1 MIYLLMI
8 DSGEDRRKFVIL
20 YETYRHFMMRIALD
34 ILRDTY
40 LAEDAV
46 HEAFMKISVNMDKVG
61 ETGSL
66 STKRYLAVTAKHAA
80 VDIYR
85 KRKRQFDREMS
96 VEDLDIRIEP
106 AAYMESDA
114 DNEVL
119 DILKNLPGRYRD
131 VFLLKYSARMENKDI
146 AGILDIPE
154 GTVRQ
159 RIARG
164 KVLIQEALDRL
175 EEMKN
180 E

>member
-46 HEAFMKISVNMDKVG
+46 HEAFMKIVVNMDKVG

-66 STKRYLAVTAKHAA
+66 STKRYLAVTVKHAA

-85 KRKRQFDREMS
+85 KRKKQFDREMS

-131 VFLLKYSARMENKDI
+131 IFLLKYSARMENKDI

>member
-46 HEAFMKISVNMDKVG
+46 HEAFMKIAANMDKVG

-66 STKRYLAVTAKHAA
+66 STKRYLAITEKHAA

-85 KRKRQFDREMS
+85 KRKKQFDREMS

-175 EEMKN
+175 EVMKN

>member
-20 YETYRHFMMRIALD
+20 YETYRHFMMKIALD
-34 ILRDTY
+34 ILKDTY

-46 HEAFMKISVNMDKVG
+46 HEAFMKIAANMDKVG
-61 ETGSL
+61 EPGSL
-66 STKRYLAVTAKHAA
+66 STKRYLAVTANHAA

-85 KRKRQFDREMS
+85 KRKKQFDREMS

-106 AAYMESDA
+106 AVYMESDA

-131 VFLLKYSARMENKDI
+131 IFLLKYSARMENKDI

-164 KVLIQEALDRL
+164 KILIQEALDRL

>member
-1 MIYLLMI
+1 M
-8 DSGEDRRKFVIL
+8 
-20 YETYRHFMMRIALD
+20 
-34 ILRDTY
+34 
-40 LAEDAV
+40 
-46 HEAFMKISVNMDKVG
+46 
-61 ETGSL
+61 
-66 STKRYLAVTAKHAA
+66 
-80 VDIYR
+80 
-85 KRKRQFDREMS
+85 
-96 VEDLDIRIEP
+96 EDLDIRIEP

-114 DNEVL
+114 DNDVL

-131 VFLLKYSARMENKDI
+131 IFLLKYSARMENKDI

>member
-1 MIYLLMI
+1 
-8 DSGEDRRKFVIL
+8 
-20 YETYRHFMMRIALD
+20 
-34 ILRDTY
+34 
-40 LAEDAV
+40 
-46 HEAFMKISVNMDKVG
+46 MK
-61 ETGSL
+61 
-66 STKRYLAVTAKHAA
+66 
-80 VDIYR
+80 
-85 KRKRQFDREMS
+85 
-96 VEDLDIRIEP
+96 
-106 AAYMESDA
+106 SDA

-131 VFLLKYSARMENKDI
+131 IFLLKYSARMENKDI